1 MKKTVEHLGF
11 RLDLKVDVTILG
23 FLKGR
28 KERKEKKK
36 GDNSAQKG
44 KREEP
49 PHLKQMN
56 ERVEGA
62 VILAGEGGENEK
74 GRVVGE
80 EGGRKERKKA
90 RGRGERMR
98 PRWKYGGGINQNV
111 RITARCLN
119 FEKRQYLRI
128 KHEG

>member
-1 MKKTVEHLGF
+1 MEG
-11 RLDLKVDVTILG
+11 
-23 FLKGR
+23 
-28 KERKEKKK
+28 KK

-44 KREEP
+44 KRVEP

-56 ERVEGA
+56 ERVEGT
-62 VILAGEGGENEK
+62 VIRAGEGGENEK
-74 GRVVGE
+74 GRAVGE
-80 EGGRKERKKA
+80 EGGWKERKKA
-90 RGRGERMR
+90 RGREERMR